1 MSHLRNDV
9 AGLNRAAAAL
19 DRPAKAGRWPH
30 ASEVQS
36 LLFSRNAFTPHQ
48 ARAWARRHDFGSRKV
63 DVTEA
68 HVRIRQADPSQFSDF
83 RTITLTDGVQ
93 AVVGPRR

>member
-1 MSHLRNDV
+1 MSRLHAHVPGPDRT
-9 AGLNRAAAAL
+9 AASLN
-19 DRPAKAGRWPH
+19 RPAKGGRWPI

-36 LLFSRNAFTPHQ
+36 LLFASRKFTPHQ
-48 ARAWARRHDFGSRKV
+48 ARAWARRHDFGSRKI
-63 DVTEA
+63 DVTDE

-93 AVVGPRR
+93 AIVGPRR